1 MFIMN
6 TEYVPLFQ
14 APQKVWR
21 ICQMF
26 FFICFASSFLFLTSV
41 LQTHQEQSEEEATSI
56 SPAFTLSCGGIFRIV
71 YENFGK
77 SYEISYLA
85 TLCFQLHVLPN
96 FQPFWSKTPFLEV
109 KLFSKSTKIKYN
121 FCFKANIN

>member
-1 MFIMN
+1 MFHCFRPHKKSG
-6 TEYVPLFQ
+6 ESVRQLF
-14 APQKVWR
+14 
-21 ICQMF
+21 
-26 FFICFASSFLFLTSV
+26 SSFVLPPVFPFL
-41 LQTHQEQSEEEATSI
+41 LHQTHQEQSEEEATSI